1 MKNFSE
7 LVDENW
13 SNAVFKASDEIEKYI
28 TDVRGCLKSTNAEIR
43 SAAIAVLN
51 EANISEAHDEIVKL
65 IDDEN
70 PRVVEEVLEYLNDF
84 CLPSDAKLLANL
96 LRSKK
101 HLFLASHA
109 LNSLVK
115 DSGPSI
121 DEEDPETIIQADINK
136 WMEIL
141 RQHGYIA

>member
-13 SNAVFKASDEIEKYI
+13 GNAVFKASYEIDKYI
-28 TDVRGCLKSTNAEIR
+28 ADVRGSLKSANAEIR

-84 CLPSDAKLLANL
+84 CLPSDVKLLANL
-96 LRSKK
+96 LRTKK
-101 HLFLASHA
+101 HLFLVSHA
-109 LNSLVK
+109 LNSLLK

-121 DEEDPETIIQADINK
+121 DEEDPENMIQADINK

-141 RQHGYIA
+141 RQHGYIT